1 MTRAKAA
8 LKGKDAALGEM
19 AALVDRGVESLVA
32 GQPSPQ
38 FAARLRA
45 RIAEEES
52 APRFAWL
59 TWRPIASGVV
69 AAAVLAA
76 LWLFLAPRHGTLP
89 TKSGKPV
96 PTVASTVPPETHAP
110 GVDSTNA
117 AQRNQGYA
125 AAARRHSRTLLVAQ
139 QRRGIRRPHSS
150 SEPEVLVPPGQLEAV
165 MQLAADIR
173 SGRIDGKK
181 FVAEQIEAQ
190 KDMQKPINIPPLQI
204 TPLTAAPSSNGGAT
218 EPPTDSA
225 PH

>member
-45 RIAEEES
+45 RIAEEEP

-59 TWRPIASGVV
+59 TWRPITSGVV

-139 QRRGIRRPHSS
+139 QRRGIRRPHSPA
-150 SEPEVLVPPGQLEAV
+150 EPEVLVPPGQLEAV

-173 SGRIDGKK
+173 SGRIDGKQ
-181 FVAEQIEAQ
+181 FVAEQTEAQ
-190 KDMQKPINIPPLQI
+190 KNMQKPIDIPRMEIKPIEIAPLP
-204 TPLTAAPSSNGGAT
+204 TKPPEAPS
-218 EPPTDSA
+218 DSTA
-225 PH
+225 P